1 LPGGDNHT
9 YAQAPFEQIDAA
21 AYNEHPKI
29 KVNFKELSKY
39 ESQDNTEAA
48 KEFACSA
55 GGCQIV

>member
-1 LPGGDNHT
+1 
-9 YAQAPFEQIDAA
+9 
-21 AYNEHPKI
+21 
-29 KVNFKELSKY
+29 VNFKELSKY